1 MTYSIIQA
9 VTNNYD
15 QVYDCCDNNACQ
27 RLLFTDRVY
36 KVNGWEQHIL
46 TPTVNYP
53 WDDIFKIRWNPFD
66 YTNSDYVIWV
76 DGSIRITGSLKK
88 YIDAMIQG
96 NYDFAILK
104 HPYRTNIFDEYAEWI
119 RIRNYPMT
127 KAFCWMAFMEKSGWK
142 PETPGLYQVGVCIF
156 KNSPIVKEFA
166 HHVWAMLHLFDKDH
180 AERLDQTVA
189 TYVLKHIYGNYINVM
204 PLSDKMY
211 LADNALKY
219 HGIHPNH

>member
-9 VTNNYD
+9 ITNNYD
-15 QVYDCCDNNACQ
+15 QVYDCHDTTARD
-27 RLLFTDRVY
+27 RLLFTDQKQSVKNWTQRIIPCNN
-36 KVNGWEQHIL
+36 K
-46 TPTVNYP
+46 YP
-53 WDDIFKIRWNPFD
+53 WDDIFHIRWNPFEFV
-66 YTNSDYVIWV
+66 NSDYAIWV

-88 YIDAMIQG
+88 YIDMMEYGQ
-96 NYDFAILK
+96 YDFATLQ
-104 HPYRTNIFDEYAEWI
+104 HPWRSNIFEEYAEWI
-119 RIRNYPMT
+119 SIRNYPMT
-127 KAFCWMAFMEKSGWK
+127 KAFCWMAFMEKTGWH
-142 PETPGLYQVGVCIF
+142 PETPGLYQVNVCIF

-211 LADNALKY
+211 LDDNALKW